1 MARGSFAIMKSW
13 RTDTRTGIHVRRPRG
28 SFNTTRPSRPGVTV
42 GMHICRGNNRSAY
55 MARGGYE
62 PVAER
67 LFGEV
72 EVDRFLLESDT
83 ERAGGF
89 EPLRFRPGSAASL
102 PPRGATC

>member
-1 MARGSFAIMKSW
+1 
-13 RTDTRTGIHVRRPRG
+13 
-28 SFNTTRPSRPGVTV
+28 
-42 GMHICRGNNRSAY
+42 MHICRGNNRSAY